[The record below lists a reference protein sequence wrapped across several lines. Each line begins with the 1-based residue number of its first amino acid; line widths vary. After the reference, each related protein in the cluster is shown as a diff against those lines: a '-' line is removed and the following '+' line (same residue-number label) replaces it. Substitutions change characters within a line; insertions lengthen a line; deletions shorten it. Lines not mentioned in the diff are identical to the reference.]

1 MDMSHFL
8 KRVCL
13 SMMLA
18 ILFVGCNKENG
29 ELSLNES
36 EIFFNEQLSSISVNG
51 EICYICTED
60 GGIYRYIPHNNRL
73 DTLSSNLQ
81 FDRIYRVIEDKRA
94 NDSTVWV
101 GARNM
106 GLYRC
111 KAIGDSLEVQGIYR
125 IEVNDLKY
133 SPYDIHIAQN
143 SVYVGTSNGFYKVSD
158 NECDILQRIYPKDGY
173 KGWRAAQ
180 PFVVNSIIE
189 YDNRYLV
196 ASSDGGVLKVDMQ
209 NGNISVVGTDEKV
222 KSIALKGNEIYAFTE
237 KSLKAYDIEGNLK
250 KEFRLEHGAELY
262 HYVPET
268 GITYL
273 INKNHV
279 YLVQDK
285 DLDNPDEYKRVEL
298 RRNVRPEC
306 RNIIAD
312 IPQTNRSFLV
322 TGNALFCIAHNLG
335 IFNNVGEARAATID
349 GEHIYYLV
357 GNRVFRSD
365 VNGSEVNRLK
375 AKHMLNIP
383 EKYDVKHFTV
393 NDKRIYFIDNS
404 NAIYTIDTELGSN
417 YYINSLA
424 ALFFIKKLGD
434 IEKDVTAFGGGGLL
448 CGIRDSIINF
458 ADDGKGERITM
469 YKDGGKEVNWPF
481 ITRFVTHKS
490 NVWASTL
497 NDGIYQGDDNELN
510 IVSGSE
516 RFRYIRDIAFSG
528 DDTTPYVL
536 TNRYIYTPDWQDSIK
551 AEGFYRLIVTYDRR
565 VYGVGNFGIREFIFS
580 PDGNWFKDYYTDI
593 RFNPEAVVTNG
604 NTIFAGSSCGVFVF
618 DHPLANGTPHKNI
631 QFEPAA
637 IERFWEY
644 VIYAI
649 GLIVLLVMA
658 VLITIKLEKR
668 RYSIERLNRKKGEIL
683 ERLYYLESLSPFL
696 SEIIVE
702 KIHNNITRVEEFA
715 VSSGRKSQR
724 TIKALQKRAEAIRE
738 QTEKDARN
746 LLEEQKKNL
755 KKAGKGYAETLLK
768 ESGRSM
774 SFAEATTQIKKNHQW
789 IEKCSKQEKF
799 IKETEEFYASAVVI
813 EGITKGIKSETRK
826 FKELT
831 DENEKEELLEK
842 LVKRMEEIGSD
853 ENCTAMKDFID
864 KWITKIKSAD
874 IVNEDIINV
883 FCNLKSLVDKVKGNG
898 EKMKELLKEAKVV
911 CCRADMHTCVI
922 NIGKQIKAFYEN
934 LGNISNCEN
943 LLEEIPE
950 YEISKLKSKREELAS
965 LKEKT
970 NMIIKGLNKEIEKF
984 YAPVIDSGIDQELFS
999 LVGLSASNCRN
1010 YSNNARIMA
1019 LLLSGEKVE
1028 NNHIHILIGISNR
1041 GENMRKERGIVE
1053 QNMKKNQNEV
1063 VNYYNTHPSSCAGF
1077 ILSYFKE

>member
-1 MDMSHFL
+1 MSHFL

-13 SMMLA
+13 SMMLVM
-18 ILFVGCNKENG
+18 LFVGCNKENG
-29 ELSLNES
+29 EWSLNES

-189 YDNRYLV
+189 YNSRYLV

-490 NVWASTL
+490 KVWASTL
-497 NDGIYQGDDNELN
+497 NDGIYKGDDNGLN
-510 IVSGSE
+510 IVPGSE
-516 RFRYIRDIAFSG
+516 RFKYIRDVAFTS

-536 TNRYIYTPDWQDSIK
+536 TNHYIYTPDWRDSIK
-551 AEGFYRLIVTYDRR
+551 AEGFYRLIVTDDRR
-565 VYGVGNFGIREFIFS
+565 VYGVGNCGIREFIFS
-580 PDGNWFKDYYTDI
+580 PEGNRFEDYYTDI

-618 DHPLANGTPHKNI
+618 DLPLVNGGQHKNI

-649 GLIVLLVMA
+649 GLIVLFVMA
-658 VLITIKLEKR
+658 VLITIKFEKR

-683 ERLYYLESLSPFL
+683 ESLYYLESLSPFL

-702 KIHNNITRVEEFA
+702 KIHNNITRVKEFA

-724 TIKALQKRAEAIRE
+724 MVKALQKRAEEIRE
-738 QTEKDARN
+738 ESEKDARS

-755 KKAGKGYAETLLK
+755 KKASKGFAETLLK
-768 ESGRSM
+768 ESERSM
-774 SFAEATTQIKKNHQW
+774 SFAEAATQIKKNHQW
-789 IEKCSKQEKF
+789 IEKCNEQEKI

-842 LVKRMEEIGSD
+842 LVKRMKEIGSD

-864 KWITKIKSAD
+864 KGITKIKSAD

-883 FCNLKSLVDKVKGNG
+883 FCNLKSLVDNVKGNG

-943 LLEEIPE
+943 RLEDIPE

-1053 QNMKKNQNEV
+1053 QNMKKNQDEV
-1063 VNYYNTHPSSCAGF
+1063 LKYYNTHPSSCAGF
-1077 ILSYFKE
+1077 IISYFRE

>member
-1 MDMSHFL
+1 MDMSHLL

-13 SMMLA
+13 SMMLVM
-18 ILFVGCNKENG
+18 LFVGCNKENG
-29 ELSLNES
+29 EWSLNES

-189 YDNRYLV
+189 YDSRYLV

-273 INKNHV
+273 INKDHV
-279 YLVQDK
+279 YLIQDK

-365 VNGSEVNRLK
+365 INGSEVNRLK

-490 NVWASTL
+490 KVWASTL
-497 NDGIYQGDDNELN
+497 NDGIYKGDDNGLN
-510 IVSGSE
+510 IVPGSE
-516 RFRYIRDIAFSG
+516 RFKYIRDVAFTS

-536 TNRYIYTPDWQDSIK
+536 TNHYIYTPDWRDSIK
-551 AEGFYRLIVTYDRR
+551 AEGFYRLIVTDDRR
-565 VYGVGNFGIREFIFS
+565 VYGVGNCGIREFIFS
-580 PDGNWFKDYYTDI
+580 PEGNRFEDYYTDI

-604 NTIFAGSSCGVFVF
+604 NTIFAGSSCGVF
-618 DHPLANGTPHKNI
+618 DLPLVNGGQHKNI

-649 GLIVLLVMA
+649 GLIVLFVMA
-658 VLITIKLEKR
+658 VLITIKFEKR

-702 KIHNNITRVEEFA
+702 KIHNNITRVKEFA

-724 TIKALQKRAEAIRE
+724 MVKALQKRAEEIRE
-738 QTEKDARN
+738 ESEKDARS

-755 KKAGKGYAETLLK
+755 KKAGKGFAETLLK
-768 ESGRSM
+768 ESERSM
-774 SFAEATTQIKKNHQW
+774 SFAEAATQIKKNHQW
-789 IEKCSKQEKF
+789 IEKRSEQER
-799 IKETEEFYASAVVI
+799 IIREIEEFYASALVI
-813 EGITKGIKSETRK
+813 EGITKGIKAETRK

-831 DENEKEELLEK
+831 DENEKEEFLDK
-842 LVKRMEEIGSD
+842 LVKRMKEIGSD
-853 ENCTAMKDFID
+853 ENCTVVKNFID
-864 KWITKIKSAD
+864 DEITKMRGAD
-874 IVNEDIINV
+874 IVNEDIIDV
-883 FCNLKSLVDKVKGNG
+883 FLNLKSLVDEVKGNG
-898 EKMKELLKEAKVV
+898 EKMKKALKDAKVI
-911 CCRADMHTCVI
+911 CNRAGMHTSVI
-922 NIGKQIKAFYEN
+922 NIGKQIKAFYKN
-934 LGNISNCEN
+934 LGDISNCEKQ
-943 LLEEIPE
+943 LEEIPE
-950 YEISKLKSKREELAS
+950 YEISKLKSERKRLAD
-965 LKEKT
+965 LKEKP
-970 NMIIKGLNKEIEKF
+970 NLIIKELNKEIEKF
-984 YAPVIDSGIDQELFS
+984 YAPVIDSCIDQELFS

-1053 QNMKKNQNEV
+1053 QNMKKNQDEV
-1063 VNYYNTHPSSCAGF
+1063 LKYYNTHPSSCAGF

>member
-1 MDMSHFL
+1 MSYFL
-8 KRVCL
+8 NRVCL

-18 ILFVGCNKENG
+18 MLFVGCNKENG
-29 ELSLNES
+29 ELNLNES

-51 EICYICTED
+51 EICYIGTED
-60 GGIYRYIPHNNRL
+60 GIIYRYSPHYNCL

-81 FDRIYRVIEDKRA
+81 FDRIYRVIEDNRT
-94 NDSTVWV
+94 NDSIVWV

-111 KAIGDSLEVQGIYR
+111 KAIGDSLEVQDSYR

-133 SPYDIHIAQN
+133 SPYDIHIAKN
-143 SVYVGTSNGFYKVSD
+143 SVYVGTSNGFYKVPD
-158 NECDILQRIYPKDGY
+158 NKCSMLQRIYPKDGN

-180 PFVVNSIIE
+180 PFVVNCILE
-189 YDNRYLV
+189 YDSRYLV
-196 ASSDGGVLKVDMQ
+196 ASSDGGVLKVDIQ
-209 NGNISVVGTDEKV
+209 NGNVSVLGSDEKV
-222 KSIALKGNEIYAFTE
+222 KSIALKGNEIYALTE

-250 KEFRLEHGAELY
+250 KEFRLEHSAELY
-262 HYVPET
+262 YYVPET
-268 GITYL
+268 RITYL
-273 INKNHV
+273 INEDHI

-322 TGNALFCIAHNLG
+322 TGNALFCIAHNLD
-335 IFNNVGEARAATID
+335 IFNNVGEARAAAID
-349 GEHIYYLV
+349 GEYIYYLI
-357 GNRVFRSD
+357 GNRVFRNEI
-365 VNGSEVNRLK
+365 NGTEDKGLN

-383 EKYDVKHFTV
+383 EEYDVKHFTV

-404 NAIYTIDTELGSN
+404 NAIYIIDTELGSN
-417 YYINSLA
+417 YYMNSLA
-424 ALFFIKKLGD
+424 ALFSIKKLGN

-448 CGIRDSIINF
+448 CGIRDSIINIA
-458 ADDGKGERITM
+458 ADRKGERTAM
-469 YKDGGKEVNWPF
+469 YKNGGKEVNWPF

-490 NVWASTL
+490 DVWASTL
-497 NDGIYQGDDNELN
+497 NDGIYKGDDNELN

-516 RFRYIRDIAFSG
+516 RFKYIRDIAFTG

-536 TNRYIYTPDWQDSIK
+536 TNHYIYTPDWRDSIK
-551 AEGFYRLIVTYDRR
+551 ADGFYRLIVTDDRR

-580 PDGNWFKDYYTDI
+580 SDGNRFKDYYTDI

-618 DHPLANGTPHKNI
+618 DHPLANGAQHNNI
-631 QFEPAA
+631 LFEPAA

-649 GLIVLLVMA
+649 GLILLFVMA
-658 VLITIKLEKR
+658 VLITVKLEKR

-683 ERLYYLESLSPFL
+683 ERLYYLESLTPFL

-702 KIHNNITRVEEFA
+702 KIHNNITRVEKFA
-715 VSSGRKSQR
+715 VSGGRKSQR
-724 TIKALQKRAEAIRE
+724 TVKTLQKRAEVIRE
-738 QTEKDARN
+738 QTEKAGRG

-768 ESGRSM
+768 ESERSM
-774 SFAEATTQIKKNHQW
+774 SFAEAAIQIKKNHKW
-789 IEKCSKQEKF
+789 IEKRSEQETI
-799 IKETEEFYASAVVI
+799 IKEAEEFYASAVVI
-813 EGITKGIKSETRK
+813 KGITKGIKAETRK
-826 FKELT
+826 FWELT
-831 DENEKEELLEK
+831 DENEKEEFLEK
-842 LVKRMEEIGSD
+842 LVKRMEEIGSND
-853 ENCTAMKDFID
+853 NCKAVKDFID
-864 KWITKIKSAD
+864 DKITKMKSAD

-883 FCNLKSLVDKVKGNG
+883 FGNLKSLVDEVKGDG
-898 EKMKELLKEAKVV
+898 KKMKELLKDAKVV

-922 NIGKQIKAFYEN
+922 NIGKQVKEFYEN
-934 LGNISNCEN
+934 LGKISNCEN
-943 LLEEIPE
+943 LLEGIPE
-950 YEISKLKSKREELAS
+950 YEFSKLKSKREELAG
-965 LKEKT
+965 LKENT
-970 NMIIKGLNKEIEKF
+970 GLIIKGLNKEIEKF

-1028 NNHIHILIGISNR
+1028 NNHIHLLIGISNR

-1053 QNMKKNQNEV
+1053 QNMKKNRDEV
-1063 VNYYNTHPSSCAGF
+1063 LKYYNTHPSSCAGF
-1077 ILSYFKE
+1077 IISCFKE

>member
-13 SMMLA
+13 SMMLVM
-18 ILFVGCNKENG
+18 LFVGCNKENG

-60 GGIYRYIPHNNRL
+60 GGICRYIPHNNRL

-189 YDNRYLV
+189 YNSRYLV

-490 NVWASTL
+490 KVWASTL
-497 NDGIYQGDDNELN
+497 NDGIYKGDDNGLN
-510 IVSGSE
+510 IVPGSE
-516 RFRYIRDIAFSG
+516 RFKYIRDVAFTG

-536 TNRYIYTPDWQDSIK
+536 TNHYIYTPDWRDSIK
-551 AEGFYRLIVTYDRR
+551 AEGFYRLIVTDDRR
-565 VYGVGNFGIREFIFS
+565 VYGVGNCGIREFIFS
-580 PDGNWFKDYYTDI
+580 PEGNRFEDYYTDI

-604 NTIFAGSSCGVFVF
+604 NTIFAGSSCGVF
-618 DHPLANGTPHKNI
+618 DLPLMNGGQHKNI

-649 GLIVLLVMA
+649 GVIVLFVMA
-658 VLITIKLEKR
+658 VLITIKFEKR

-683 ERLYYLESLSPFL
+683 ESLYYLESLSPFL

-702 KIHNNITRVEEFA
+702 KIHNNITRVKEFA

-724 TIKALQKRAEAIRE
+724 MVKALQKRAEEIRE
-738 QTEKDARN
+738 ESEKDARS

-755 KKAGKGYAETLLK
+755 KKASKGFAETLLK
-768 ESGRSM
+768 ESERSM
-774 SFAEATTQIKKNHQW
+774 SFAEAATQIKKNHQW

-813 EGITKGIKSETRK
+813 EGITKGIKAETRK

-831 DENEKEELLEK
+831 DENEKEEFLDK
-842 LVKRMEEIGSD
+842 LVKRMKEIGSD
-853 ENCTAMKDFID
+853 ENCTVVKNFID
-864 KWITKIKSAD
+864 DEITKMRGAD
-874 IVNEDIINV
+874 IVNEDIIDV
-883 FCNLKSLVDKVKGNG
+883 FLNLKSLVDEVKGNG

-943 LLEEIPE
+943 RLEDIPE

-1053 QNMKKNQNEV
+1053 QNMKKNQDEV
-1063 VNYYNTHPSSCAGF
+1063 LKYYNTHPSSCAGF
-1077 ILSYFKE
+1077 ILSYFRE

>member
-1 MDMSHFL
+1 
-8 KRVCL
+8 
-13 SMMLA
+13 
-18 ILFVGCNKENG
+18 
-29 ELSLNES
+29 
-36 EIFFNEQLSSISVNG
+36 
-51 EICYICTED
+51 
-60 GGIYRYIPHNNRL
+60 
-73 DTLSSNLQ
+73 
-81 FDRIYRVIEDKRA
+81 
-94 NDSTVWV
+94 
-101 GARNM
+101 
-106 GLYRC
+106 
-111 KAIGDSLEVQGIYR
+111 
-125 IEVNDLKY
+125 
-133 SPYDIHIAQN
+133 
-143 SVYVGTSNGFYKVSD
+143 
-158 NECDILQRIYPKDGY
+158 
-173 KGWRAAQ
+173 
-180 PFVVNSIIE
+180 
-189 YDNRYLV
+189 
-196 ASSDGGVLKVDMQ
+196 
-209 NGNISVVGTDEKV
+209 
-222 KSIALKGNEIYAFTE
+222 
-237 KSLKAYDIEGNLK
+237 
-250 KEFRLEHGAELY
+250 
-262 HYVPET
+262 
-268 GITYL
+268 
-273 INKNHV
+273 
-279 YLVQDK
+279 
-285 DLDNPDEYKRVEL
+285 
-298 RRNVRPEC
+298 
-306 RNIIAD
+306 
-312 IPQTNRSFLV
+312 
-322 TGNALFCIAHNLG
+322 
-335 IFNNVGEARAATID
+335 
-349 GEHIYYLV
+349 
-357 GNRVFRSD
+357 
-365 VNGSEVNRLK
+365 
-375 AKHMLNIP
+375 
-383 EKYDVKHFTV
+383 
-393 NDKRIYFIDNS
+393 
-404 NAIYTIDTELGSN
+404 
-417 YYINSLA
+417 
-424 ALFFIKKLGD
+424 
-434 IEKDVTAFGGGGLL
+434 
-448 CGIRDSIINF
+448 
-458 ADDGKGERITM
+458 
-469 YKDGGKEVNWPF
+469 
-481 ITRFVTHKS
+481 
-490 NVWASTL
+490 
-497 NDGIYQGDDNELN
+497 
-510 IVSGSE
+510 
-516 RFRYIRDIAFSG
+516 
-528 DDTTPYVL
+528 
-536 TNRYIYTPDWQDSIK
+536 
-551 AEGFYRLIVTYDRR
+551 
-565 VYGVGNFGIREFIFS
+565 
-580 PDGNWFKDYYTDI
+580 
-593 RFNPEAVVTNG
+593 
-604 NTIFAGSSCGVFVF
+604 
-618 DHPLANGTPHKNI
+618 
-631 QFEPAA
+631 
-637 IERFWEY
+637 
-644 VIYAI
+644 
-649 GLIVLLVMA
+649 
-658 VLITIKLEKR
+658 
-668 RYSIERLNRKKGEIL
+668 KGEIL

-1053 QNMKKNQNEV
+1053 QNMKKNQDEV
-1063 VNYYNTHPSSCAGF
+1063 LKYYNSHPSSCAGF

>member
-1 MDMSHFL
+1 MGNLL
-8 KRVCL
+8 KRVCF

-18 ILFVGCNKENG
+18 MLFVGCNKESR

-36 EIFFNEQLSSISVNG
+36 ELFFNEQLSSISVNG
-51 EICYICTED
+51 DICYIGTED
-60 GGIYRYIPHNNRL
+60 GVIYRYSPHNNSL
-73 DTLSSNLQ
+73 DTLSSDLQ
-81 FDRIYRVIEDKRA
+81 FDRIYRVIEDNRS
-94 NDSTVWV
+94 NDGTVWV

-111 KAIGDSLEVQGIYR
+111 KAIGDCLEVQGNYR

-143 SVYVGTSNGFYKVSD
+143 CVYVGTSNGFYKVPD
-158 NECDILQRIYPKDGY
+158 NKCDTLQRIYPKDGY

-180 PFVVNSIIE
+180 PFVVNSILE
-189 YDNRYLV
+189 YDSHYLV

-222 KSIALKGNEIYAFTE
+222 KSIALKGSEIYALTE

-250 KEFRLEHGAELY
+250 KEFSIGHSAELY
-262 HYVPET
+262 HYVHET

-273 INKNHV
+273 INKDHI

-285 DLDNPDEYKRVEL
+285 DIDNPDEYKRVEL

-322 TGNALFCIAHNLG
+322 TGNALFCIAHNLD
-335 IFNNVGEARAATID
+335 IFNSVGEARAATID
-349 GEHIYYLV
+349 GEHIYYLI

-365 VNGSEVNRLK
+365 VNDTEGKGLN

-383 EKYDVKHFTV
+383 EKYDVKLFTV
-393 NDKRIYFIDNS
+393 NDKHIYFIDNS
-404 NAIYTIDTELGSN
+404 NAIYTIDTKLGNN

-424 ALFFIKKLGD
+424 SLFSIKKLGD

-448 CGIRDSIINF
+448 CGIRDSIINIA
-458 ADDGKGERITM
+458 ADRKGERITM
-469 YKDGGKEVNWPF
+469 YNNGGEEVNWPF

-497 NDGIYQGDDNELN
+497 NDGIYKGDDNEFN

-516 RFRYIRDIAFSG
+516 RFKYIRDIAFTG

-536 TNRYIYTPDWQDSIK
+536 TNRYIYTPEWQDSIK
-551 AEGFYRLIVTYDRR
+551 AEGFYRLIVTDDRR

-580 PDGNWFKDYYTDI
+580 PDGNRFKDYYTDI

-618 DHPLANGTPHKNI
+618 DHPLANGAQHKNI
-631 QFEPAA
+631 LFEPAA

-649 GLIVLLVMA
+649 GLIILFAMA
-658 VLITIKLEKR
+658 VFITIKLEKR
-668 RYSIERLNRKKGEIL
+668 RYSIERLNRKKSEIL

-724 TIKALQKRAEAIRE
+724 TVKAWQKRAEVIRE
-738 QTEKDARN
+738 QTEKDARS
-746 LLEEQKKNL
+746 LLEEHKKNL

-768 ESGRSM
+768 ESERSM
-774 SFAEATTQIKKNHQW
+774 SFAETATQIKKNHQW
-789 IEKCSKQEKF
+789 IEKRSEQER
-799 IKETEEFYASAVVI
+799 IIREIEEFYTSALVI
-813 EGITKGIKSETRK
+813 EGITKGIKAETRK
-826 FKELT
+826 FKEAT
-831 DENEKEELLEK
+831 DENEKEELLDK
-842 LVKRMEEIGSD
+842 LVKRMKEIGSD
-853 ENCTAMKDFID
+853 DNCTTMTDFINGE
-864 KWITKIKSAD
+864 ITKMKSAE
-874 IVNEDIINV
+874 IVNEDIIDV
-883 FCNLKSLVDKVKGNG
+883 FCKLKSLVDEVKGNG
-898 EKMKELLKEAKVV
+898 EKMKNLLKEAKLI
-911 CCRADMHTCVI
+911 CSRAGMHTCVI
-922 NIGKQIKAFYEN
+922 NIGKHIKAFYEN
-934 LGNISNCEN
+934 LGDISNCEKQ
-943 LLEEIPE
+943 LEEIPE
-950 YEISKLKSKREELAS
+950 YEFSKLKSKREELAD
-965 LKEKT
+965 LKEKP
-970 NMIIKGLNKEIEKF
+970 NLIIKELNKEIEKF
-984 YAPVIDSGIDQELFS
+984 YAPVIESGIDQELFS

-1019 LLLSGEKVE
+1019 LLLSGEKIE

-1053 QNMKKNQNEV
+1053 QNMKKNQDDV
-1063 VNYYNTHPSSCAGF
+1063 LKYYNTHPSSCAGF
-1077 ILSYFKE
+1077 IISYFRE